1 MLGCL
6 PLLPSRAGWLTLSQ
20 VASTP
25 HFHVEKVVCV
35 AFVGISKLQAPRY
48 GACRIK
54 GSNFCP
60 LREVE
65 AVVDTLTRSQRSE
78 RMSRIRGKDTVPELI
93 VRRFLHSK
101 GYRYRLH
108 RKSLPGKPDVVLS
121 GLRAVLFVDGCF
133 WHGHRCQQGRLPA
146 TNTDFWKSK
155 LETNKSRDRRN
166 RRKLRSLGWRVI
178 RVWEC
183 RLHSHRARRLTLER
197 LISELTPDRR

>member
-1 MLGCL
+1 MLRKLFVLHLWGFPICSA
-6 PLLPSRAGWLTLSQ
+6 PDTV
-20 VASTP
+20 VA
-25 HFHVEKVVCV
+25 V
-35 AFVGISKLQAPRY
+35 SK
-48 GACRIK
+48 K
-54 GSNFCP
+54 SNFCP

-65 AVVDTLTRSQRSE
+65 AVVDTLTRAQRSE
-78 RMSRIRGKDTVPELI
+78 RMSGIRGKDTVPELI

-108 RKSLPGKPDVVLS
+108 CKSLPGKPDVVLS